1 MEKSHIVPIH
11 IKSGKQNIKSYRPVS
26 FLPIFGKIFERFIFN
41 KMFSYVSTNKL
52 ISKNQSGFQPGNFCI
67 NHLLLTIQEIFIP
80 FDNELEV
87 ISTFSDISK
96 AFHKVWHEGL
106 IFKLKQNGISGE
118 LFHILSNFLSNRK
131 QRVMLNGQNLSW
143 TNVHVGVPQRSIL
156 GSLLFLIYINDSSDN
171 LTSSAKLFLLMIH
184 H

>member
-1 MEKSHIVPIH
+1 
-11 IKSGKQNIKSYRPVS
+11 
-26 FLPIFGKIFERFIFN
+26 
-41 KMFSYVSTNKL
+41 MFSYFSTNKL
-52 ISKNQSGFQPGNFCI
+52 ISRNQSGFQPDNFCI

-87 ISTFSDISK
+87 ISAFSDISK
-96 AFHKVWHEGL
+96 AFHKVWHDGL

>member
-1 MEKSHIVPIH
+1 
-11 IKSGKQNIKSYRPVS
+11 
-26 FLPIFGKIFERFIFN
+26 
-41 KMFSYVSTNKL
+41 MFSYVSTNKL

-67 NHLLLTIQEIFIP
+67 NHLLLTIQEIFIS
-80 FDNELEV
+80 FDNELEI
-87 ISTFSDISK
+87 ISAFSDISK

>member
-26 FLPIFGKIFERFIFN
+26 FLPIFGKIFERFTCN
-41 KMFSYVSTNKL
+41 KIFSYFSTNKL
-52 ISKNQSGFQPGNFCI
+52 ISSNQSGFQPDNFCI

-87 ISTFSDISK
+87 ISAFSDISK

-118 LFHILSNFLSNRK
+118 LFLVTSY
-131 QRVMLNGQNLSW
+131 
-143 TNVHVGVPQRSIL
+143 
-156 GSLLFLIYINDSSDN
+156 LI
-171 LTSSAKLFLLMIH
+171 F
-184 H
+184 